1 MLPLSFRTKTNTVF
15 AVALLGLVI
24 IGFLSFR
31 ETARL
36 VDGERWVSHTRQV
49 LETSASMSSHLSEAI
64 AARRGYLLFGTPNQP
79 ELFTEASRATQA
91 DLDELRRI
99 TADNS
104 AQQERLRGLEPLIQ
118 SRLATLKQ
126 SIELRQSHRSKDD
139 AEAQTAMGK
148 QGAELGEQIAELQ
161 RSFHDTESALLVPR
175 LAAAAATVR
184 RTFRIE
190 TALAASFLVVLL
202 AAIVFVNRE
211 ISLRQRAERTSMDKE
226 RLLRSVLDSSGDA
239 ILVSDRQGNV
249 IMRNAV
255 AVQYHIQVPSNVRP
269 EEWTQAFGVFQRDKT
284 TPVPASELPLARAA
298 LHGESVDNFEVYIR
312 PPGWESGRWHL
323 ASSRPLLDG
332 SGRPQG
338 GIVVLRDVTERK
350 FVEEDRERLI
360 VELYKSLEKVKTLT
374 GLLPICAGCKKIR
387 DDQGYW
393 TQVEDYIA
401 RHSDVTFTHGLCPDC
416 VSGLYP
422 EVGKKKLNH

>member
-1 MLPLSFRTKTNTVF
+1 
-15 AVALLGLVI
+15 
-24 IGFLSFR
+24 
-31 ETARL
+31 
-36 VDGERWVSHTRQV
+36 
-49 LETSASMSSHLSEAI
+49 
-64 AARRGYLLFGTPNQP
+64 
-79 ELFTEASRATQA
+79 
-91 DLDELRRI
+91 
-99 TADNS
+99 
-104 AQQERLRGLEPLIQ
+104 
-118 SRLATLKQ
+118 
-126 SIELRQSHRSKDD
+126 
-139 AEAQTAMGK
+139 
-148 QGAELGEQIAELQ
+148 
-161 RSFHDTESALLVPR
+161 
-175 LAAAAATVR
+175 
-184 RTFRIE
+184 
-190 TALAASFLVVLL
+190 
-202 AAIVFVNRE
+202 
-211 ISLRQRAERTSMDKE
+211 
-226 RLLRSVLDSSGDA
+226 
-239 ILVSDRQGNV
+239 
-249 IMRNAV
+249 
-255 AVQYHIQVPSNVRP
+255 
-269 EEWTQAFGVFQRDKT
+269 
-284 TPVPASELPLARAA
+284 
-298 LHGESVDNFEVYIR
+298 VYIR